1 MEMSKNLTELFDEAL
16 RLQKEAE
23 DAAARAKALA
33 SDAEAKLERGAD
45 QLAKSI
51 FRHWPRPLVEKMT
64 SKLAHLLDWRI
75 E

>member
-1 MEMSKNLTELFDEAL
+1 MEMPKNLTELFDEAS

-33 SDAEAKLERGAD
+33 IDAEAKLERGAD
-45 QLAKSI
+45 KLAESI

-64 SKLAHLLDWRI
+64 GKLVYLLDWRI